1 MFQPENCVWHI
12 ETSGAICSPQAGL
25 QHPNCPFSVNDGE
38 ALESYSLR
46 EWSFSV
52 ISSLQV
58 IIDIQ
63 ICGLIKPHK
72 CPILCQFPN
81 SYVIYV
87 WQFRYGQKRRQW
99 E

>member
-1 MFQPENCVWHI
+1 MFQPGNCRVWNI
-12 ETSGAICSPQAGL
+12 ETSGAICSPQTGL

-38 ALESYSLR
+38 TLESYSLS
-46 EWSFSV
+46 ELSVSV
-52 ISSLQV
+52 ISRV

-81 SYVIYV
+81 GYVIYV